1 MTSLLSTITHP
12 IGTSPAFP
20 AFWAAFSAK
29 SMKDGALMSRLFV
42 KSLLLEGHSAKV
54 DTGFA

>member
-12 IGTSPAFP
+12 IGTSPDFCAVS
-20 AFWAAFSAK
+20 AAFSAK
-29 SMKDGALMSRLFV
+29 SMKDGAVMSRIIG
-42 KSLLLEGHSAKV
+42 KSLVVNVPSAKV